1 MEQLNKTQSKTTK
14 SIHPGLIALVIVAGV
29 GLIIGSLAI
38 ANLVSNRTAGNF
50 STISESGEDGNAHQF
65 TSADADT
72 IAAVAKKLAPSVVS
86 IIGVAQ
92 NQSSFFYDYTETAT
106 AGTGVI
112 VTADGYIITN
122 KHVVE
127 NSTNLKVVLADGTT
141 YEKVKIVAEDPLN
154 DIAYLKIDGANNL
167 VAAELG
173 DSKTLNIGQEV
184 VAIGNALGQYAG
196 TVTQGIVSG
205 LNRTVRAAS
214 SSKNSVETL
223 SDMIQTDAAINSG
236 NSGGP
241 LVNAKGQVIGINT
254 AVASEA
260 QGIGFAIPISA
271 TKGMLKSLIANGRAG
286 RASLGVSYTSVTGSV
301 AKENN
306 LPVNAGAWL
315 YTRSGSS
322 VVRGGSAA
330 DKAGL
335 KEKDI
340 IVAVN
345 GVKIGS
351 AGSVS
356 SLVGEYQPGETVK
369 LSVVRDGR
377 NIELSAT
384 LDTFLID

>member
-1 MEQLNKTQSKTTK
+1 
-14 SIHPGLIALVIVAGV
+14 
-29 GLIIGSLAI
+29 
-38 ANLVSNRTAGNF
+38 
-50 STISESGEDGNAHQF
+50 
-65 TSADADT
+65 
-72 IAAVAKKLAPSVVS
+72 
-86 IIGVAQ
+86 
-92 NQSSFFYDYTETAT
+92 
-106 AGTGVI
+106 VI
-112 VTADGYIITN
+112 VTTDGYIITN

-141 YEKVKIVAEDPLN
+141 YEKVKIAAEDPLN

-167 VAAELG
+167 VVAELG
-173 DSKTLNIGQEV
+173 DSKALNIGQEV

-271 TKGMLKSLIANGRAG
+271 TKGMLKSLVATGRAG
-286 RASLGVSYTSVTGSV
+286 RASLGVSYTSITVSL

-315 YTRSGSS
+315 YTRGGSS
-322 VVRGGSAA
+322 VVRSGSAA

-335 KEKDI
+335 REKDI

-377 NIELSAT
+377 SIELTAT